1 MDRNRAN
8 SHAPSRKFNHFA
20 AAALFN
26 SFLHLAALRADD
38 GPWGGSVLLPEAHMH
53 PMLNTAIKAAR
64 RGATVINRASFDLDR
79 VTVTEKQH
87 NDFVTDVDQA
97 AEQAII
103 EVLSKAYPS
112 HAFLAE
118 ESGASANTN
127 DENEFVWIIDPLDG
141 TTNFIHGFPQYCVS
155 IALQQRGVTTQAVI
169 YDPVRND
176 LFTATKGAGAFLNEK
191 RIRVTKLDR
200 IANALLSTGYAPGS
214 NRALEEYLKM
224 YQVMGERCQ
233 GLRRPGSA
241 ALDLAYVAAGRL
253 DGFYEKGLKPWDI
266 AAGALL
272 ITESGGIV
280 GEFSGES
287 DYLHKGD
294 VVAASPK
301 IFAQMVALLA
311 PFA

>member
-1 MDRNRAN
+1 
-8 SHAPSRKFNHFA
+8 
-20 AAALFN
+20 
-26 SFLHLAALRADD
+26 
-38 GPWGGSVLLPEAHMH
+38 MH

-64 RGATVINRASFDLDR
+64 RAATVINRASFDLDR
-79 VTVTEKQH
+79 VVVTEKQH

-103 EVLSKAYPS
+103 EVLSKAYPD

-118 ESGASANTN
+118 ESGASANSH
-127 DENEFVWIIDPLDG
+127 DENEYQWIIDPIDG
-141 TTNFIHGFPQYCVS
+141 TTNFIHGFPQYCIS
-155 IALQQRGVTTQAVI
+155 IALAHRGVVTQAVI

-176 LFTATKGAGAFLNEK
+176 LFTATKGAGAYLNEK

-200 IANALLSTGYAPGS
+200 ISNALLGTGYVAGS
-214 NRALEEYLKM
+214 ARALDEYLKM
-224 YQVMGERCQ
+224 YAIMGERSQ
-233 GLRRPGSA
+233 GVRRAGSA
-241 ALDLAYVAAGRL
+241 ALDLAYVACGRL

-266 AAGALL
+266 AAGALM

-287 DYLHKGD
+287 DYLYKGD
-294 VVAASPK
+294 VIAASPK
-301 IFAQMVALLA
+301 IFGQMITLLT